1 MPQGTAVRNR
11 SEPAIIATP
20 RGPVEVVRQEMHGL
34 RRGSGWT
41 WFWVARRTGTVDWC
55 EGTTAQEAIR
65 RATLLPAG
73 KPPVWLTKAA
83 SEAERQLQPA
93 SAEPPDA

>member
-1 MPQGTAVRNR
+1 MPKGTAIRNQ

-20 RGPVEVVRQEMHGL
+20 RGPVEVARQEMRGL

-41 WFWVARRTGTVDWC
+41 WFWVARRKGKIHWSD
-55 EGTTAQEAIR
+55 GSTAQEAIR

-73 KPPVWLTKAA
+73 KPPGWLVKAA
-83 SEAERQLQPA
+83 SDAEAQLQPA
-93 SAEPPDA
+93 GAEPPDA

>member
-1 MPQGTAVRNR
+1 MPQGTAIRNR

-20 RGPVEVVRQEMHGL
+20 RGPVEVARQEMRGL

-41 WFWVARRTGTVDWC
+41 WFWVARRKGKIDWSD
-55 EGTTAQEAIR
+55 GSTAQEAIR

-73 KPPVWLTKAA
+73 KPPGWLVKAA
-83 SEAERQLQPA
+83 SDAETQLQPA
-93 SAEPPDA
+93 SAQPPDA